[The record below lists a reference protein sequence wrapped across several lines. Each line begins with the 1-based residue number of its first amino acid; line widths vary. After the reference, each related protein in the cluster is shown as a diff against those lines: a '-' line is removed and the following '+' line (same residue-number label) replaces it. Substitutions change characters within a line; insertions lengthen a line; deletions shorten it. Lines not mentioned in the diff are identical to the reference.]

1 MSRSEIR
8 YRLDSAATTK
18 ASEKLNDPQMAIRQ
32 NGRSR
37 YIWELRSDDGHV
49 VNRPDDD
56 FPTLETCQADARARG
71 HC

>member
-1 MSRSEIR
+1 
-8 YRLDSAATTK
+8 
-18 ASEKLNDPQMAIRQ
+18 MAIRQ

-49 VNRPDDD
+49 VNRSDDD
-56 FPTLETCQADARARG
+56 FPTLATCQADARARG